1 MVAVVVVVVGLAK
14 RCINLVGTES
24 YRVWL
29 HGQRKRLEEFS
40 IYSI

>member
-1 MVAVVVVVVGLAK
+1 MAAVVVVVVGLAK

-29 HGQRKRLEEFS
+29 HGQRKRLEELTAFS
-40 IYSI
+40 